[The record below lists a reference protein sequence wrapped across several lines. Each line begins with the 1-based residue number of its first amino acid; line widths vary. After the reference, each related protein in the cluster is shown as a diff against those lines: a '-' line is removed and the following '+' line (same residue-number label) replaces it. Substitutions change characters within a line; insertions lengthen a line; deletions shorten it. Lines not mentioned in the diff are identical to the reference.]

1 MNSQP
6 QSSAIGSLQ
15 HSSGELSS
23 PFIRNAQTS
32 SPKQPGLTKESL
44 SSVVLK
50 ADDLKEAYV
59 VVAGFME
66 LLSYNCKATLANNK
80 DCAQVPYL
88 DMLFAP

>member
-1 MNSQP
+1 M
-6 QSSAIGSLQ
+6 
-15 HSSGELSS
+15 
-23 PFIRNAQTS
+23 
-32 SPKQPGLTKESL
+32 
-44 SSVVLK
+44 VLK

-88 DMLFAP
+88 DMVFAPHLTGIDSILNSLIPTTCYNCAATGLGCKDHS